1 MQNILNGVACG
12 HLFFF
17 DNNKIEQFSKNK
29 KIIKQKATEMIV
41 RWIIIEVRSS
51 IYNRAL
57 I

>member
-12 HLFFF
+12 HLFFFF

-41 RWIIIEVRSS
+41 R
-51 IYNRAL
+51 
-57 I
+57 